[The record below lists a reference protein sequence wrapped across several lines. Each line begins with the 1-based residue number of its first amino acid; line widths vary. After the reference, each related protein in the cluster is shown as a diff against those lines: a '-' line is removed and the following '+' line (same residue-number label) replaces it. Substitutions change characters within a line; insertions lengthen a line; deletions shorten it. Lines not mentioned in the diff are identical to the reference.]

1 MTLVDSRTDAN
12 GGAALT
18 LRTSN
23 TPIVELV
30 IPCLNEAHV
39 LEKSV
44 TKVRTYLAER
54 FPYRWRILIADN
66 GSTDGTI
73 EVAEALAARFP
84 DVECLRI
91 PARGRG
97 RALRLAW
104 TKSAADIMAYT
115 DVDIST
121 DLSALEP
128 ICRAIWEDGYGVA
141 TGSRLMRESKTTRG
155 PKREFISRCYNLI
168 VKCVLFT
175 RFSDAQC
182 GFKAVSRRVA
192 EEVVPHV
199 RDNSWFF
206 DTELLF
212 LCEKLG
218 YRVKDV
224 PATWIDDDDSR
235 VKIVS
240 TAVDDLKGV
249 ARLAG
254 MCLSGALRRR
264 RGELAAARAKAA
276 GEARTGS
283 TGAAEGRVVA

>member
-1 MTLVDSRTDAN
+1 MTLVDARAETN
-12 GGAALT
+12 GGAIPT
-18 LRTSN
+18 SRTSN
-23 TPIVELV
+23 TPVVELV

-44 TKVRTYLAER
+44 TKVRAFLAER
-54 FPYRWRILIADN
+54 FPFRWRILIADN

-73 EVAEALAARFP
+73 EVAERLAERFD

-91 PARGRG
+91 PDRGRG

-128 ICRAIWEDGYGVA
+128 ICRAIWEEGYGIA
-141 TGSRLMRESKTTRG
+141 TGSRLMRESRTTRG

-168 VKCVLFT
+168 VKCALFT

-224 PATWIDDDDSR
+224 PATWVDDDDSR

-249 ARLAG
+249 ARLMWMSLG
-254 MCLSGALRRR
+254 GGLRRR
-264 RGELAAARAKAA
+264 REELARAEAARRAA
-276 GEARTGS
+276 APAS
-283 TGAAEGRVVA
+283 PSA